1 MDFLLW
7 IVFGGI
13 VGWVASLIMGTDSQQ
28 GILLNIVV
36 GIIGT
41 FIGNWLMTILNISQ
55 GVSGFNLS
63 SFLVSLTGAVVL
75 IMLVKAVQRAT

>member
-55 GVSGFNLS
+55 AVSGFNLS

-75 IMLVKAVQRAT
+75 IVLVKAAQRAT

>member
-1 MDFLLW
+1 MSFLVY

-13 VGWVASLIMGTDSQQ
+13 VGWVASLIMKTDSRQ

-36 GIIGT
+36 GIVGAVL
-41 FIGNWLMTILNISQ
+41 GSWLVGFFGIA

-63 SFLVSLTGAVVL
+63 SFFVALVGAVVL
-75 IMLVKAVQRAT
+75 IAIVKALRF